1 MQNSAS
7 YYNQCRHHVFSTYN
21 KYGTEKAYECLYSYK
36 DHMLYPA
43 WIGLKAELDFYTR
56 NKDGYMLD
64 ISADCGNKCDFIG
77 NIEGCNQCRIDVTTN
92 IKFKDLEDYEP
103 IQKKDHRMYKIVI
116 MDKDNGEIKDIVD
129 LNFVFSKNG
138 GRLMDIALF
147 MPQDFNSHGEP
158 RYNYW
163 QRILTVDSYNPMELY
178 EEVETVTDWYLPD
191 IHKEM
196 GDLYEA
202 GIRNPQKRIE
212 NYLVDAAKLLSKTTG
227 RNIVACGQLAKKYN
241 SMTDEEDYFTQ
252 LYWRHPVIKSYLDE
266 RIWEEI

>member
-1 MQNSAS
+1 
-7 YYNQCRHHVFSTYN
+7 
-21 KYGTEKAYECLYSYK
+21 
-36 DHMLYPA
+36 
-43 WIGLKAELDFYTR
+43 
-56 NKDGYMLD
+56 
-64 ISADCGNKCDFIG
+64 
-77 NIEGCNQCRIDVTTN
+77 
-92 IKFKDLEDYEP
+92 
-103 IQKKDHRMYKIVI
+103 
-116 MDKDNGEIKDIVD
+116 
-129 LNFVFSKNG
+129 
-138 GRLMDIALF
+138 
-147 MPQDFNSHGEP
+147 
-158 RYNYW
+158 
-163 QRILTVDSYNPMELY
+163 MELY